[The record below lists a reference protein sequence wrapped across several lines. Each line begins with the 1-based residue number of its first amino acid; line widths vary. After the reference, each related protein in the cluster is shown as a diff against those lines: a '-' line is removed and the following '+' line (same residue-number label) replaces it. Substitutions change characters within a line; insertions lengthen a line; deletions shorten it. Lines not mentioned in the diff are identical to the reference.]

1 MISGLCYKEN
11 LYCWYRDDFVGKTMD
26 SNAWSV
32 ESNSVLHH
40 SFTKKENLTSFF
52 LPDFME
58 ENSQKKIYLQDLKWM
73 AKKKKKRKI

>member
-1 MISGLCYKEN
+1 M
-11 LYCWYRDDFVGKTMD
+11 GKTLD

-32 ESNSVLHH
+32 ERNSVLHH

-73 AKKKKKRKI
+73 AKKKRKKERYKYLVLSSVVLCSNWPFMK

>member
-1 MISGLCYKEN
+1 M
-11 LYCWYRDDFVGKTMD
+11 GKTMD

-73 AKKKKKRKI
+73 AKKKKKERYKYLVLSSVVLCSNWPFMK